1 MRLWGRWSCLR
12 RGLRRFRPLVGV
24 RLCIA
29 RLTTVCLFFLS
40 FSRLP
45 LLTFEPTVRLV
56 ATPPWFSLFFTFIA
70 AVVLLKAGKVAR
82 AAAIL
87 NANLETSDKKAK
99 SEASDEREIESCLE
113 KVDVS

>member
-1 MRLWGRWSCLR
+1 MR
-12 RGLRRFRPLVGV
+12 V

-45 LLTFEPTVRLV
+45 LLTFEPGTVRLV
-56 ATPPWFSLFFTFIA
+56 AIFPWFSLFSTFIA
-70 AVVLLKAGKVAR
+70 AVVLLKADKVAR

-87 NANLETSDKKAK
+87 NANVETSDKNAK
-99 SEASDEREIESCLE
+99 SEANDERETESCVE